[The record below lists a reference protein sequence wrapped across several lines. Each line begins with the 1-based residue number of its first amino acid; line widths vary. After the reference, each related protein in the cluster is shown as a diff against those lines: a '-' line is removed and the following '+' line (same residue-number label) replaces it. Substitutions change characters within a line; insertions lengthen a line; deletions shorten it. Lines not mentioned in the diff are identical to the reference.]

1 MAKKR
6 FEALPPGMFSVD
18 EPIAGDALARDR
30 YAEAFARL
38 AAGCETPMVVGLYGT
53 WGSGKS
59 SLMMRIREK
68 LKEGGI
74 PTAWFDPWQHQA
86 EEEPVVALL
95 QKMMADLGREK
106 QQKVKDLLT
115 GVALGLSAPLLKITT
130 GVNVADL
137 GKLAETFAEEG
148 FRIRSE
154 QIRLREKIEDLIGTV
169 SQGSGR
175 VVVFIDDLDRC
186 LPTPMIRMLEALK
199 LYLNARGCV
208 YFLGIDD
215 EVVRKAINAHFE
227 VKIEDQDYLDKIIQ
241 VPFKI
246 PRIHAA
252 TARTFIAGLLPE
264 DAEHCAEFLVEF
276 LGDNPRRVKRFTNN
290 LSLNLLMAPE
300 IFKEEGGEYSV
311 DLIVIMLL
319 IQIRNR
325 TLWGQ
330 IEARPPLYLELRTS
344 EEEEARRVLQD
355 VLGGDTQLQGLIQRV
370 DCPQDT
376 PLEKYVLL
384 TDVAGASVRE
394 ETTVAIEPEMV
405 PIPPGEFLMGSSD
418 DDEQAYDDEKP
429 QHPVAIRRHF
439 AVGRYPVTFAE
450 YDRFAETMERTKP
463 SDRGWGRGRRPV
475 INVSWSE
482 TQVYAEWL
490 RGETGKE
497 YRLLSEAEWEYACRA
512 GSATRYSFGDDPA
525 ELGDHAWFGG
535 NSESQTHPVGQKQPN
550 GFGLHD
556 MHGNVGEWVEDGLH
570 RDYKGA
576 PDGGGAW
583 IEGGD
588 KGIRVLRGG
597 CWYNGPGDLRSAVRN
612 WDHAGDRSGI
622 VGFRLARTLS

>member
-1 MAKKR
+1 
-6 FEALPPGMFSVD
+6 
-18 EPIAGDALARDR
+18 
-30 YAEAFARL
+30 
-38 AAGCETPMVVGLYGT
+38 
-53 WGSGKS
+53 
-59 SLMMRIREK
+59 
-68 LKEGGI
+68 
-74 PTAWFDPWQHQA
+74 
-86 EEEPVVALL
+86 
-95 QKMMADLGREK
+95 MMADLGREEEK
-106 QQKVKDLLT
+106 EVKDLLT
-115 GVALGLSAPLLKITT
+115 GIALGLSASLLKITT

-137 GKLAETFAEEG
+137 GKLAETFAEQG
-148 FRIRSE
+148 FRIRSQ
-154 QIRLREKIEDLIGTV
+154 QIRLRQKIEGLIGTV

-208 YFLGIDD
+208 YFLGVDD

-246 PRIHAA
+246 PRIPAK
-252 TARTFIAGLLPE
+252 TARWFIAGLLPE
-264 DAEHCAEFLVEF
+264 DAKHCAEFLVGF

-311 DLIVIMLL
+311 DLIVVMLL

-325 TLWGQ
+325 TLWAQ

-344 EEEEARRVLQD
+344 EEEEAQRVLQD
-355 VLGGDTQLQGLIQRV
+355 VLDGDTQLQGLIQRV
-370 DCPQDT
+370 NCPQDT

-394 ETTVAIEPEMV
+394 ETTAAIEPEMV

-418 DDEQAYDDEKP
+418 DDEEADDNEMP
-429 QHPVAIRRHF
+429 RHPVAIRRRF

-450 YDRFAETMERTKP
+450 YDRFAEATERTKP
-463 SDRGWGRGRRPV
+463 SDQGWRRGRRPV
-475 INVSWSE
+475 IKVSWNDA
-482 TQVYAEWL
+482 QAYAEWL
-490 RGETGKE
+490 RGETGKA

-512 GSATRYSFGDDPA
+512 GSGTRYSFGDDPA
-525 ELGDHAWFGG
+525 ELGDHAWFLDNSGG
-535 NSESQTHPVGQKQPN
+535 QSHPVGEKPAN
-550 GFGLHD
+550 NFGLHD
-556 MHGNVGEWVEDGLH
+556 MHGNVCEWVEDVWH
-570 RDYKGA
+570 DDYKGA
-576 PDGGGAW
+576 PEDGSAWIEDGNQSERVWRGGAW
-583 IEGGD
+583 I
-588 KGIRVLRGG
+588 LNP
-597 CWYNGPGDLRSAVRN
+597 WNLRSGNRIGTPAEYRYFY
-612 WDHAGDRSGI
+612 